1 MFSMAFG
8 CLKNLRSGLS
18 GCHKALQADRQ
29 YHQRLYISIMHSIEQ
44 ITSTVEVKV
53 RRSAYVEGTDGTYL
67 DMGHTVGAPSNT
79 RGEGDVERLSVARE

>member
-1 MFSMAFG
+1 
-8 CLKNLRSGLS
+8 
-18 GCHKALQADRQ
+18 
-29 YHQRLYISIMHSIEQ
+29 MHSIEQ